1 MATFQFS
8 TERVAI
14 EDKDRYCIYEY
25 DSYKGFWEVSKQYMD
40 STSNKLKDAIIV
52 KHNYPTLSQNAC
64 IQRLEKGTQ
73 EPINLQFLGSSLV
86 CEIASKTI
94 LCKESHIPILKISSR
109 VKKQLMAETKRGIA
123 NEIQEYNELDLLR
136 ILYWVS
142 KPRTTGFEWESNIVK
157 SLYYETPDEYKKSI
171 GAVYANLKECIER
184 KQFIT
189 QLETLK
195 KTYSRFMDPSVIEQM
210 IAENNKSLKNDRLEL
225 ETLVKDVNK
234 IKYAIHNIYSS
245 DITSEKRLHKNKSI
259 ELALLKE
266 EKCPIS
272 LEPLEVDKLSV
283 TSCFHVFSTESI
295 TKALQRRK
303 NCPMCNQNCTLL

>member
-1 MATFQFS
+1 
-8 TERVAI
+8 
-14 EDKDRYCIYEY
+14 
-25 DSYKGFWEVSKQYMD
+25 
-40 STSNKLKDAIIV
+40 
-52 KHNYPTLSQNAC
+52 
-64 IQRLEKGTQ
+64 
-73 EPINLQFLGSSLV
+73 
-86 CEIASKTI
+86 
-94 LCKESHIPILKISSR
+94 LKISSR

-195 KTYSRFMDPSVIEQM
+195 KTYSRFMDPSVIEQC
-210 IAENNKSLKNDRLEL
+210 IEENKKSLKNDRLEL

-234 IKYAIHNIYSS
+234 IKYATNNIYSS
-245 DITSEKRLHKNKSI
+245 DITSEMRLHKNNYI
-259 ELALLKE
+259 EYALLKKDE
-266 EKCPIS
+266 CPIS
-272 LEPLEVDKLSV
+272 LQPLELGKISV

-295 TKALQRRK
+295 TEVLQQSK
-303 NCPMCNQNCTLL
+303 NCPMCKQNCKLL